1 VSSLKNHIIYGIYDK
16 IIHMGTK
23 LIYFVRHGET
33 ASNALHIKQ
42 GPEGPLS
49 EKGQEQALATAKRFP
64 KGWRGKPQL
73 IVASPYERTKETA
86 EIIAKE
92 LHMKVK
98 LSDLL
103 VERRNPSGIVGHDA
117 GDREVRK
124 VLDKID
130 KSYHEDDLRI
140 ADEENFTDLKKRA
153 KKLLDYIS
161 RRNAKRII
169 MVTHSR
175 FLKMIISYMKYG
187 DKLTATQ
194 YNNLSYFNPI
204 KNAGMAICS
213 YKHHWLKKNEW
224 KLLVWD
230 DLA

>member
-1 VSSLKNHIIYGIYDK
+1 MS
-16 IIHMGTK
+16 TK
-23 LIYFVRHGET
+23 VIYFVRHGET
-33 ASNALHIKQ
+33 LNNVLQVKQ
-42 GPEGPLS
+42 GPDGPLS
-49 EKGQEQALATAKRFP
+49 VQGREQALATAKRFP
-64 KGWRGKPQL
+64 KGWRGKPDL
-73 IVASPYERTKETA
+73 IVASPYERTRETA

-92 LHMKVK
+92 LHLKVRY
-98 LSDLL
+98 SDLL
-103 VERRNPSGIVGHDA
+103 AERKNPSGIVGREA
-117 GDREVRK
+117 GDREVKK

-140 ADEENFTDLKKRA
+140 SDEENFTDLKRRA
-153 KKLLDYIS
+153 KKLLGYIS

-175 FLKMIISYMKYG
+175 FLKMVISYMIYG

-194 YNNLSYFNPI
+194 YNNLSYFNKI

-224 KLLVWD
+224 KVVVWD
-230 DLA
+230 DLD